1 MSKGWQHER
10 SLKSR
15 NKNRES
21 EMARLRKAKPPLN
34 RTRIHTSMNELEIH
48 LTERASD
55 FPLLAQFF
63 FKQPER
69 PADDQLLANL
79 TEILNLAQRM
89 LTDLCRLRSVG
100 SLNNII
106 DHVGRKFRMEPGTLR
121 SRSKTQRIAFARQIA
136 MFLGRKITGCSYPT
150 IGEHFGRRDH
160 STVIS
165 TVIYA
170 CNLIERRM
178 ADAAFRLAIEKI
190 EREILASATT
200 TITAAA

>member
-1 MSKGWQHER
+1 
-10 SLKSR
+10 
-15 NKNRES
+15 
-21 EMARLRKAKPPLN
+21 MARSRKAKPPLN

-79 TEILNLAQRM
+79 TEILNDVATSGLPLFANLAQRM
-89 LTDLCRLRSVG
+89 LTDLCRLRSV
-100 SLNNII
+100 STLNNII
-106 DHVGRKFRMEPGTLR
+106 DHIGRKFRMEPGTLR
-121 SRSKTQRIAFARQIA
+121 SRSKTQRVAFARQIA

-160 STVIS
+160 S

-200 TITAAA
+200 TIAAAA

>member
-1 MSKGWQHER
+1 
-10 SLKSR
+10 
-15 NKNRES
+15 
-21 EMARLRKAKPPLN
+21 MARSRKAKPPLT
-34 RTRIHTSMNELEIH
+34 RTRIHSSMNELEIH

-69 PADDQLLANL
+69 PPDDQLLANL
-79 TEILNLAQRM
+79 TEILNDVATSGLPLFANLAKRI

-160 STVIS
+160 STVI
-165 TVIYA
+165 YA